1 MPEGSRLV
9 PWGNIKTGEKNVAFS
24 VQKKIDGKWRNCI
37 VGDRALFDSENEA
50 IAAIR
55 EVSDE

>member
-1 MPEGSRLV
+1 MPEGYKLM
-9 PWGNIKTGEKNVAFS
+9 PWGDLETGEHEVAFS

-55 EVSDE
+55 EGE